1 MKQIMAL
8 ALVAAFILGSVSFA
22 SAAELKVSGE
32 FKSNAQ
38 WSSQFDLNDENNS
51 EDEFNIRT
59 RARIIFRYSASD
71 NLSAVLRI
79 QYGTMYWG
87 NPATGGL
94 IDTQSNSNIYLRR
107 AYLEFKWPETSILFQ
122 AGKLS
127 LALPNQFGSPIV
139 GADAT
144 AFVVS
149 APLTDMVSVAAGFAR
164 AVDLNP
170 TDDGDSPNR
179 DEWDHIFLAVPLTF
193 DGLEL
198 TPYVNFSIQGDGV
211 PVGVVS
217 GTATPN
223 SILAAKDP
231 LVEDLAYDD
240 SYVYPWWAGLSMNL
254 SMLDPFIL
262 KGDFYWGM
270 ISDGESETERKG
282 WMADLELSY
291 TGLDFMVPKLFGMYA
306 SGEDDDLD
314 NGSERMPTIV
324 DDWAMGTFWYGGSDL
339 LDGDLDRTTTGTW
352 TVGLGLTDITFI
364 EKLSH
369 ALYVMYI
376 SGTNDGELA
385 DTGALNFG
393 SDLTADDYLVEID
406 FNHKYMIYEQLAAIV
421 ELSYLIN
428 GYDEDKWDIADK
440 SDAWKV
446 GFGFN
451 YNF

>member
-1 MKQIMAL
+1 MAL

-51 EDEFNIRT
+51 EDEFNIKT

-87 NPATGGL
+87 DPNTGGL
-94 IDTQSNSNIYLRR
+94 IDTDSNTNMYLKR

-149 APLTDMVSVAAGFAR
+149 APLTDMVSLAAGFAR
-164 AVDLNP
+164 AIDLNP
-170 TDDGDSPNR
+170 KSDGDNPVR
-179 DEWDHIFLAVPLTF
+179 DEWDHIFLAAPLTF

-198 TPYVNFSIQGDGV
+198 TPYVDFSIQGNGV

-217 GTATPN
+217 GTATP
-223 SILAAKDP
+223 LG
-231 LVEDLAYDD
+231 VTYDD
-240 SYVYPWWAGLSMNL
+240 DYVYPWWAGLSMNL
-254 SMLDPFIL
+254 SMLDPLIL
-262 KGDFYWGM
+262 KGDFYYGM
-270 ISDGESETERKG
+270 ITDGEDVNERQG

-291 TGLDFMVPKLFGMYA
+291 TGLDFMVAKLFGMYA
-306 SGEDDDLD
+306 SGEDDDID

-339 LDGDLDRTTTGTW
+339 LDGDLDRRTVGSW

-376 SGTNDGELA
+376 SGTNDSELA
-385 DTGALNFG
+385 DTGALSFG
-393 SDLTADDYLVEID
+393 TDLTTDDYLVEID

-428 GYDEDKWDIADK
+428 GYDEDKWDIADR
-440 SDAWKV
+440 SDAWKI